1 MDQAGRKERGEHQPA
16 RVEHHALYLGN
27 ATANCH
33 LPTIIQFNLTKSPI
47 LLLSAPLERSSP
59 SPSVVTIYDLCNRL
73 NEAESRF
80 HFCRP
85 SYLERG
91 LDGYTQ
97 SNWPPMDAPPRSPAF
112 PLCDN
117 DTQQTN
123 SNDSTTVRSG
133 IENYTH
139 DHSLRSLARAP
150 SFKHQN

>member
-1 MDQAGRKERGEHQPA
+1 MLR
-16 RVEHHALYLGN
+16 
-27 ATANCH
+27 TADCH
-33 LPTIIQFNLTKSPI
+33 LLSIIQFNLTKSPI

-97 SNWPPMDAPPRSPAF
+97 SNWPPMDPPPRSPAF

-117 DTQQTN
+117 DTRHTPTIRQPFEAE
-123 SNDSTTVRSG
+123 SKTTHT
-133 IENYTH
+133 ITH
-139 DHSLRSLARAP
+139 CACSLALPP
-150 SFKHQN
+150 SNIKTEGTRNSQRSPLRRRE